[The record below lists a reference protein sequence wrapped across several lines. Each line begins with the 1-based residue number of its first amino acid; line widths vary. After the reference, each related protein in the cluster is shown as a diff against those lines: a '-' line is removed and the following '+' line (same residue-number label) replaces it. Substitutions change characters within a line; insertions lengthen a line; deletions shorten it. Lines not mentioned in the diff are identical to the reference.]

1 MFEFTNSLDVGPQ
14 QTVDTNL
21 HSYPRKRK
29 SFKVD
34 NYVESEMP
42 QRGKLVTYFW
52 QEGSIAF

>member
-42 QRGKLVTYFW
+42 KRPLVTYFW
-52 QEGSIAF
+52 KEESIAF